1 MGEITRGNVAQPVPV
16 VNVAPMIISP
26 EVASPAAAIQTVNA
40 DAKAANLSNNMQI
53 GGWVPNPK
61 TKVVKS
67 KKAKNVGG
75 RGGGGGGGGG
85 SAARRHRRRSYRTR
99 RIRSSAFDA
108 RVSRRL
114 RLRMLQRR
122 IKKRKSRRRTLLEL
136 QRGGE
141 FVPQHGISCQPGQSN
156 CPGNTTQALMSVNAQ
171 AVANSRGDKLTTT

>member
-1 MGEITRGNVAQPVPV
+1 MVAQPVPV
-16 VNVAPMIISP
+16 AKVAPMIIP
-26 EVASPAAAIQTVNA
+26 PGAASPAAAIQTVNA

-75 RGGGGGGGGG
+75 RGGGGGDG
-85 SAARRHRRRSYRTR
+85 SAARRRRRRSYRTR
-99 RIRSSAFDA
+99 RNRSSAFDA

-122 IKKRKSRRRTLLEL
+122 IKKRKSRRRTLLEM
-136 QRGGE
+136 QRGGV
-141 FVPQHGISCQPGQSN
+141 FVPQHGTSCQPGQSN

-171 AVANSRGDKLTTT
+171 AVANSRGDKLTS